1 MANNNDSRSKIIKRA
16 KEDYLMF
23 RESGHYPDFLCDGPL
38 SDEDLEREANEND
51 MTVDEF
57 KIYLDCLYSLIG

>member
-1 MANNNDSRSKIIKRA
+1 
-16 KEDYLMF
+16 
-23 RESGHYPDFLCDGPL
+23 LCDGPL

-57 KIYLDCLYSLIG
+57 KIYLDYLYSLIG